1 MRKIF
6 DSSKDTLEHIITV
19 GNYLDIIIEELRDY
33 KKIELKDNIN
43 EMTVVDLLFLL
54 LYGEE
59 FPLNNKLLNNIYNNS
74 IGYLYLDEED
84 ENYIPQDMLFKKY
97 LNELLERKTNHDKTK
112 LEYPEKQEF
121 DKYNQKLKELTY
133 GSDEYNQNL
142 YILRNALC
150 HHYRYNRHHPEH
162 FGNGIYGM
170 TIMDVTEMICDWKAS
185 SERQKDGDIFKG
197 IEKGSQRFNYD
208 KKMIRVLSNT
218 AQKYFINGDK

>member
-1 MRKIF
+1 MKKLF
-6 DSSKDTLEHIITV
+6 DSSKDTMEHIIRV
-19 GNYLDIIIEELRDY
+19 GNYLDTIIEDLRDY
-33 KKIELKDNIN
+33 KKIELIDNIN
-43 EMTVVDLLFLL
+43 DITVVDLLYLL

-59 FPLNNKLLNNIYNNS
+59 LPFRNKLLNSIYNNS
-74 IGYLYLDEED
+74 KGYLYD
-84 ENYIPQDMLFKKY
+84 ENSYITQDMLFKKY
-97 LNELLERKTNHDKTK
+97 LNELLDRKANHDKTK

-170 TIMDVTEMICDWKAS
+170 TIMDLTEMICDWKAS
-185 SERQKDGDIFKG
+185 SERQINGDIYDG
-197 IEKGSQRFNYD
+197 IEKSSQRFNYD
-208 KKMIRVLSNT
+208 KRMVRVLSNT
-218 AQKYFINGDK
+218 VDKYFINEEK